1 MSIVIFSNTLQGFS
15 GLQKSL
21 IETANLMSGR
31 GHDVHVMNMVG
42 KGLGLSEAKPRLAL
56 SEAVKVYS
64 IFCGAADN
72 LEGYKEKF
80 SLGYQISQEFLKQ
93 RYTNFD
99 LENIRY
105 VFSRIKE
112 NDAIIFTHPLQSVL
126 YKVSGS
132 YSKAPKILQVHGN
145 FLDERHNLSLLNES
159 VECIDYIQVVAR
171 GMIDDLVRETGVDKE
186 RFVYIPNVHIPK
198 NIRTNIESKN
208 VSIIGSLQD
217 RKGQFD
223 AVKAISLLNRS
234 DIKLHI
240 WGGAKGDYYNDLKL
254 YIQKKGLEDKVIFK
268 GVGNEEEIYK
278 DTGVIIMTSRSE
290 GFSYIHMES
299 ASHKIPSVV
308 YDFQYGPKDFFI
320 SGENGYIVDYG
331 DYRAL
336 ARHIEELVNDPE
348 KKKLFGERCY
358 QRFVS
363 EFSVEQIYQSYARC
377 LSLEAQSIRT
387 DGQLLIPVKRDTQL
401 GRPHIKDFVCKEKIT
416 ITLKGIKKVFEN
428 TFKVEI
434 KGCPDS
440 DAKLVL
446 MFKDGQREIP
456 CDIRDSEVVIKA
468 VRIPRTRSGYPK
480 KHVAYLQIAE
490 EYLYLYNTTL
500 RGDLEFLSEFETNY
514 PRLTG
519 RKSISEIPHFVSQA
533 GLNLI
538 YPGLEVLK
546 SVTNETG
553 RTISYRPGRGG
564 AKGRNAPYLIGVRGE
579 YQEISVVTNSG
590 SKLDVTFPRRSFNE
604 IYEKINNIEKKH
616 RLCEF
621 TVRGDIYPWEL
632 IRATV
637 IDLLMEFHGN
647 WGGLVALPSDVDPE
661 FHGSKKLRD
670 IQDTERL
677 VFEFVRKR
685 EQGVSKFVAEFYGD
699 KQNSTLIE
707 YPQKYGYSIFCYDR
721 TENIYPIKEYFDE
734 RSEVII
740 GDYGWYDSDFLED
753 IFFEEFGAYFNFK
766 TIVNERI
773 EKYLK
778 EYNWWN
784 EFFSNR
790 DVKELII
797 PSAYWF
803 PGIVQAARDNDVRT
817 SDVQYSAIFSK
828 HPNYGFTNRKR
839 YTADNIYIWSD
850 YWNLAT
856 LPHREKTILASNWM
870 KEIISESKTQPRQG
884 ALYDFVIV
892 SQTRLRDSF
901 MDFTIELSREHPNSK
916 IVYSAHPDDSD
927 EHVSALADCPNV
939 VFSTKDTL
947 SLVRDSEIAIGAYST
962 SLFEAAALG
971 CSVYILNIPG
981 SELVEREID
990 NGLFRRFTG
999 FDRLEKFSVDKKLV
1013 AGLFA

>member
-1 MSIVIFSNTLQGFS
+1 MSIAIFSNTLNGVS

-21 IETANLMSGR
+21 VETANLFCER
-31 GHDVHVMNMVG
+31 GHDVHIINIVG
-42 KGLGLSEAKPRLAL
+42 KGFGLAEARSQLKLRKNVKIYSLFCAPSDSVKDYPRKMV
-56 SEAVKVYS
+56 S
-64 IFCGAADN
+64 
-72 LEGYKEKF
+72 GYRVD
-80 SLGYQISQEFLKQ
+80 QDFLKSN
-93 RYTNFD
+93 YTDYD
-99 LENIRY
+99 LLAIR
-105 VFSRIKE
+105 RIFTQLTKE
-112 NDAIIFTHPLQSVL
+112 DVVIFTHPLQSLL
-126 YKVSGS
+126 YKVSGAES
-132 YSKAPKILQVHGN
+132 SCKKLLQIHGNFIDEVHNLDLLKQSIDCIDILQV
-145 FLDERHNLSLLNES
+145 
-159 VECIDYIQVVAR
+159 VAK
-171 GMIDDLVRETGVDKE
+171 GMISDLAQILNADLGK
-186 RFVYIPNVHIPK
+186 FVYIPNIHRPLDVSVDM
-198 NIRTNIESKN
+198 TSKN

-223 AVKAISLLNRS
+223 AVKAIAEIS
-234 DIKLHI
+234 DKKVQLHI
-240 WGGAKGDYYNDLKL
+240 WGNPKGSYFDDLNA
-254 YIQKKGLEDKVIFK
+254 YIQKRGLEERVIFRGLGSEK
-268 GVGNEEEIYK
+268 EIYK
-278 DTGVIIMTSRSE
+278 DTGVVVMTSRSE
-290 GFSYIHMES
+290 GFSYIHLEA

-331 DYRAL
+331 DFHAL
-336 ARHIEELVNDPE
+336 AQHIEKIVNDPE
-348 KKKLFGERCY
+348 KKKRFGERCY

-377 LSLEAQSIRT
+377 LNLEPQSVRA
-387 DGQLLIPVKRDTQL
+387 DGRLLIPVKKDSEF
-401 GRPHIKDFVCKEKIT
+401 GRPHIEDFVCEEKLT
-416 ITLKGIKKVFEN
+416 VTLKGIRKTFQNK
-428 TFKVEI
+428 FKVKLES
-434 KGCPDS
+434 CADCS
-440 DAKLVL
+440 AKLLL

-468 VRIPRTRSGYPK
+468 DRIPRTRSGYPK

-500 RGDLEFLSEFETNY
+500 RGDLEFLPEFETSY

-519 RKSISEIPHFVSQA
+519 RKTISEIPHFVSQA
-533 GLNLI
+533 GLNLT
-538 YPGLEVLK
+538 YPGFEVLK

-553 RTISYRPGRGG
+553 RAILYRPGRGSVQ
-564 AKGRNAPYLIGVRGE
+564 GRIAPHLIGVRGE
-579 YQEISVVTNSG
+579 YQAISLVTNSG
-590 SKLDVTFPRRSFNE
+590 SKLDVAFPRRSFNE

-647 WGGLVALPSDVDPE
+647 WGGLVARPSDVDPE

-670 IQDTERL
+670 IQDTKRL

-707 YPQKYGYSIFCYDR
+707 YPQKYGYSIYCYDR
-721 TENIYPIKEYFDE
+721 TEKVYPIKEYFDE
-734 RSEVII
+734 RSEVTI

-753 IFFEEFGAYFNFK
+753 IFYEEFGACFNFK

-773 EKYLK
+773 ENYLK
-778 EYNWWN
+778 EYTWWN
-784 EFFSNR
+784 EFLFTR

-803 PGIVQAARDNDVRT
+803 PGLVKAARDNDVRT

-856 LPHREKTILASNWM
+856 LPHREKTVLASNWM

-990 NGLFRRFTG
+990 NGLFRRFAG

-1013 AGLFA
+1013 AGLFG